1 MNVQKF
7 SCRNTDV
14 FDYKVFSDPSGV
26 TCCIEMYRVTYPKLK
41 KLNFELYLTPRV
53 SEMGLRIV
61 LLTPFY
67 TGQNLKLRELTTF
80 LKVA

>member
-1 MNVQKF
+1 MNVEKF

-14 FDYKVFSDPSGV
+14 FDYKVFSDPTGV
-26 TCCIEMYRVTYPKLK
+26 TCRIEMYHVTYLKLK

-53 SEMGLRIV
+53 TEMGLRII

-67 TGQNLKLRELTTF
+67 T
-80 LKVA
+80 

>member
-1 MNVQKF
+1 MRQFVISIYFTSCECSKVQLQKQ
-7 SCRNTDV
+7 NTNV

-26 TCCIEMYRVTYPKLK
+26 SCHIEMYHVTYLKLK

-67 TGQNLKLRELTTF
+67 T
-80 LKVA
+80 

>member
-7 SCRNTDV
+7 SCRSTNV
-14 FDYKVFSDPSGV
+14 FDYKVLSDPSRMS
-26 TCCIEMYRVTYPKLK
+26 CRIEKMYHFTYLKLK

-67 TGQNLKLRELTTF
+67 T
-80 LKVA
+80 

>member
-1 MNVQKF
+1 MV
-7 SCRNTDV
+7 
-14 FDYKVFSDPSGV
+14 DYKVFSDPSGV
-26 TCCIEMYRVTYPKLK
+26 SCHIEIYHVTYLKLK

-67 TGQNLKLRELTTF
+67 T
-80 LKVA
+80 